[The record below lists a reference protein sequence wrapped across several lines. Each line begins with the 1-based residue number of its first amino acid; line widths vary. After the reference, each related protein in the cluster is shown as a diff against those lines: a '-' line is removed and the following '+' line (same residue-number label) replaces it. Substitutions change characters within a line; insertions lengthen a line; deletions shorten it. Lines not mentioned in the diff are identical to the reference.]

1 MDKNPL
7 IEESREKISILR
19 CELQNE
25 LDTYSRLLAE
35 YCNICYI
42 KKSKLRCKE
51 CNDKMDYSERYK
63 LKF

>member
-7 IEESREKISILR
+7 IKESREKISILR
-19 CELQNE
+19 CELLNE
-25 LDTYSRLLAE
+25 MDTYNRLIAE
-35 YCNICYI
+35 YCSLCFV

-51 CNDKMDYSERYK
+51 CNDGMNYSERYK